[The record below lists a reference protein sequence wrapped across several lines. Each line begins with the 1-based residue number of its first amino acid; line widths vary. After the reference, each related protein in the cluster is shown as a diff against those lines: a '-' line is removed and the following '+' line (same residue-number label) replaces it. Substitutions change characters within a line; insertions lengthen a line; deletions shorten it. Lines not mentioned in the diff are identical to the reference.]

1 MTFVAQ
7 RDSRFDHSVGVARIV
22 WHFTRD
28 AKQAVAGLLH
38 DVATPVFAHVVDF
51 LKGDYLVQESTED
64 GTRAIIEADATLQRY
79 PVADND
85 SPKLSADRLEYTLGN
100 LLNYRICS
108 ADETRA
114 FYGDLSVAENEAGEP
129 ELAFST
135 AKIAEAFALASLACS
150 KVYVSRED
158 RYAMQMLSELLR
170 AALDRGVLSD
180 ADLYATEPEV
190 IAKLLGSEA
199 TAAEWRRFCAMHS
212 IRCADA
218 PQKTGAWRR
227 IAAKKRCIDP
237 LIIGTGRVS
246 AYAKLFAAELG
257 AFLSDR
263 IYAETRDDLLRY
275 LTLRTNADPEAED
288 LFQEVYRRFYDRLMR
303 GVPVL
308 DPRRYL
314 FSVAKKVLAGYYRSS
329 AKRKA
334 AEQPIPEDFEV
345 VSDDEPIDERLLRE
359 ERMDEVWRLLKHEPE
374 INQRAFVLYYGYD
387 RSQKEIA
394 AALGIREEAVRQ
406 RLYRT
411 RERIRAMLERGEQ
424 ERRQA

>member
-1 MTFVAQ
+1 MRQ
-7 RDSRFDHSVGVARIV
+7 
-22 WHFTRD
+22 
-28 AKQAVAGLLH
+28 
-38 DVATPVFAHVVDF
+38 
-51 LKGDYLVQESTED
+51 TE
-64 GTRAIIEADATLQRY
+64 Q
-79 PVADND
+79 
-85 SPKLSADRLEYTLGN
+85 
-100 LLNYRICS
+100 
-108 ADETRA
+108 
-114 FYGDLSVAENEAGEP
+114 F
-129 ELAFST
+129 
-135 AKIAEAFALASLACS
+135 
-150 KVYVSRED
+150 
-158 RYAMQMLSELLR
+158 
-170 AALDRGVLSD
+170 
-180 ADLYATEPEV
+180 
-190 IAKLLGSEA
+190 
-199 TAAEWRRFCAMHS
+199 
-212 IRCADA
+212 
-218 PQKTGAWRR
+218 
-227 IAAKKRCIDP
+227 
-237 LIIGTGRVS
+237 
-246 AYAKLFAAELG
+246 
-257 AFLSDR
+257 DR

-288 LFQEVYRRFYDRLMR
+288 LFQEVYRRFYDRLTR

-345 VSDDEPIDERLLRE
+345 ISDDEPIDERLLRE

>member
-1 MTFVAQ
+1 MRQ
-7 RDSRFDHSVGVARIV
+7 
-22 WHFTRD
+22 
-28 AKQAVAGLLH
+28 
-38 DVATPVFAHVVDF
+38 
-51 LKGDYLVQESTED
+51 TE
-64 GTRAIIEADATLQRY
+64 Q
-79 PVADND
+79 
-85 SPKLSADRLEYTLGN
+85 
-100 LLNYRICS
+100 
-108 ADETRA
+108 
-114 FYGDLSVAENEAGEP
+114 F
-129 ELAFST
+129 
-135 AKIAEAFALASLACS
+135 
-150 KVYVSRED
+150 
-158 RYAMQMLSELLR
+158 
-170 AALDRGVLSD
+170 
-180 ADLYATEPEV
+180 
-190 IAKLLGSEA
+190 
-199 TAAEWRRFCAMHS
+199 
-212 IRCADA
+212 
-218 PQKTGAWRR
+218 
-227 IAAKKRCIDP
+227 
-237 LIIGTGRVS
+237 
-246 AYAKLFAAELG
+246 
-257 AFLSDR
+257 DR

-288 LFQEVYRRFYDRLMR
+288 LFQEVYRRFYDRLTR

-334 AEQPIPEDFEV
+334 AEQPMPEDFEV

-359 ERMDEVWRLLKHEPE
+359 ERMDEVWRLLRHEPE

>member
-1 MTFVAQ
+1 MRQ
-7 RDSRFDHSVGVARIV
+7 
-22 WHFTRD
+22 
-28 AKQAVAGLLH
+28 
-38 DVATPVFAHVVDF
+38 
-51 LKGDYLVQESTED
+51 TE
-64 GTRAIIEADATLQRY
+64 Q
-79 PVADND
+79 
-85 SPKLSADRLEYTLGN
+85 
-100 LLNYRICS
+100 
-108 ADETRA
+108 
-114 FYGDLSVAENEAGEP
+114 F
-129 ELAFST
+129 
-135 AKIAEAFALASLACS
+135 
-150 KVYVSRED
+150 
-158 RYAMQMLSELLR
+158 
-170 AALDRGVLSD
+170 
-180 ADLYATEPEV
+180 
-190 IAKLLGSEA
+190 
-199 TAAEWRRFCAMHS
+199 
-212 IRCADA
+212 
-218 PQKTGAWRR
+218 
-227 IAAKKRCIDP
+227 
-237 LIIGTGRVS
+237 
-246 AYAKLFAAELG
+246 
-257 AFLSDR
+257 DR

-288 LFQEVYRRFYDRLMR
+288 LFQEVYRRFYDRLTR

-411 RERIRAMLERGEQ
+411 RERIRAMLERCEQ

>member
-1 MTFVAQ
+1 MRQ
-7 RDSRFDHSVGVARIV
+7 
-22 WHFTRD
+22 
-28 AKQAVAGLLH
+28 
-38 DVATPVFAHVVDF
+38 
-51 LKGDYLVQESTED
+51 TE
-64 GTRAIIEADATLQRY
+64 Q
-79 PVADND
+79 
-85 SPKLSADRLEYTLGN
+85 
-100 LLNYRICS
+100 
-108 ADETRA
+108 
-114 FYGDLSVAENEAGEP
+114 F
-129 ELAFST
+129 
-135 AKIAEAFALASLACS
+135 
-150 KVYVSRED
+150 
-158 RYAMQMLSELLR
+158 
-170 AALDRGVLSD
+170 
-180 ADLYATEPEV
+180 
-190 IAKLLGSEA
+190 
-199 TAAEWRRFCAMHS
+199 
-212 IRCADA
+212 
-218 PQKTGAWRR
+218 
-227 IAAKKRCIDP
+227 
-237 LIIGTGRVS
+237 
-246 AYAKLFAAELG
+246 
-257 AFLSDR
+257 DR

-288 LFQEVYRRFYDRLMR
+288 LFQEVYRRFYDRLTR

-329 AKRKA
+329 AKRKE